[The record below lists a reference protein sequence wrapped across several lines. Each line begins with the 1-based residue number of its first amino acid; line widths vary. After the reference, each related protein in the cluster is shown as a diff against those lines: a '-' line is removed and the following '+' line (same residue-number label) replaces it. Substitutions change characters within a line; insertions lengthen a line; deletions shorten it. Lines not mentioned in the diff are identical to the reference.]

1 MYVLDTNSVVYFF
14 KGMGRVSERLLSTP
28 PRDIAIPAVVLYE
41 LEVGIAK
48 SSSPERR
55 RSQLDELVRL
65 VQVLPFRPAEA
76 RVTGRIRADLERIG
90 RPIGP
95 LDFLI
100 AGTALQHGA
109 TLVTHNVDEFRRVPG
124 LRLEDWYDG

>member
-1 MYVLDTNSVVYFF
+1 MYALDTNSFIYFF
-14 KGMGRVSERLLSTP
+14 KGMGRVAERLLSLP
-28 PRDIAIPAVVLYE
+28 PQEIAMPAVVLYE

-48 SSSPERR
+48 SRSPEER
-55 RSQLDELVRL
+55 RSQLEGLVHL
-65 VQVLPFRPAEA
+65 IKILPFGPAEA
-76 RVTGRIRADLERIG
+76 RVAAGIRADLERIG

-109 TLVTHNVDEFRRVPG
+109 TLVTHNVAEFGRVPG
-124 LRLEDWYDG
+124 LRVEDWYDG